1 MKVGPLPPTMRR
13 QNGPEDSNLNGI
25 LKKLKLVEVEAQ
37 VKEVEQRGRRRE
49 RRRNLTEWVG
59 ENIFISFS

>member
-1 MKVGPLPPTMRR
+1 MRR